1 MTTNKITLNEVIE
14 ELNTNINLVFYNI
27 QQEHGIKNGDI
38 SPEVFFTLYEKSED
52 LAKVILEALNN
63 QK

>member
-1 MTTNKITLNEVIE
+1 MTNNKITLTEIIE
-14 ELNTNINLVFYNI
+14 ELNTQVNLVFYNI

-38 SPEVFFTLYEKSED
+38 SPDVFLALYEKTED
-52 LAKVILEALNN
+52 LAKVIFETLNN